1 MDLTKN
7 IRQYYMRLIKQCLS
21 LAQLEKNHT
30 MWSLAIESYK
40 QTDNSVFTDIGS
52 CSDGNSGNPINK
64 HSVGATTPTPSVPAH
79 ANTSH
84 TAADTISTTPNA
96 APDPT
101 PATTA

>member
-1 MDLTKN
+1 MKQCSSLTK
-7 IRQYYMRLIKQCLS
+7 
-21 LAQLEKNHT
+21 LERNHT
-30 MWSLAIESYK
+30 MWSLAKESQK

-52 CSDGNSGNPINK
+52 CSDGNSGNPINN

-96 APDPT
+96 ALAPT